1 MKQLWAPWRMTFI
14 KSQKTDECIFC
25 VKPKE
30 SKDLD
35 NFILFKNKRS
45 FVMMNIYPYNHA
57 HLLVCPYD
65 HVNGLDLLSKET
77 AAEMM
82 ETVQLSISA
91 LKQAFHPDGFNIG
104 VNMGKAAGA
113 GIEDHVHIHIVPR
126 WTGDTNFM
134 PLLAEVKAMPE
145 HLELTYRKILPFF
158 K

>member
-1 MKQLWAPWRMTFI
+1 MKQLWAPWRMAFI
-14 KSQKTDECIFC
+14 KSPKTDGCIFC

-30 SKDLD
+30 NKDSD
-35 NFILFKNKRS
+35 NFILLKNKRS

-82 ETVQLSISA
+82 ETVQLSVSC
-91 LKQAFHPDGFNIG
+91 LKKAFHPEGFNIG
-104 VNMGKAAGA
+104 VNMGKASGA

-145 HLELTYRKILPFF
+145 HLELTYSKLLPYF